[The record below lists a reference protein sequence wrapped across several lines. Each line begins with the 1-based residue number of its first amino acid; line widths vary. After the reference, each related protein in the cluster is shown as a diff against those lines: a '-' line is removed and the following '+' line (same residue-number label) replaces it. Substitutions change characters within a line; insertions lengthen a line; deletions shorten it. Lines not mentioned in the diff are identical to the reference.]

1 MKSMP
6 KEDLELA
13 KSHLF
18 DEGSSLVIVKN
29 GKVIF
34 ETKKQGIT
42 GFLEAIETF
51 EEKLVSSSIADKI
64 VGVAAAMLCVYSGI
78 SSVFAITISESGMKL
93 FKKNNIQYEFSK
105 KVKKILNRNKT
116 NVCPFEKLA
125 MNSINPENAYQN
137 LKSFA
142 NQISKKSKVS
152 EC

>member
-1 MKSMP
+1 MP

-18 DEGSSLVIVKN
+18 DEGSSLVIVKK

-42 GFLEAIETF
+42 GFLEAIETL

-93 FKKNNIQYEFSK
+93 FKENNIQYEFSK

-142 NQISKKSKVS
+142 NQISKKSKIS

>member
-18 DEGSSLVIVKN
+18 DEGSSLVIVKK

-42 GFLEAIETF
+42 GFLEAIETL

-93 FKKNNIQYEFSK
+93 FKENNIQYEFSK

-142 NQISKKSKVS
+142 NQISKKSKIS

>member
-1 MKSMP
+1 MS

-18 DEGSSLVIVKN
+18 DEGSSLVIVKK

-51 EEKLVSSSIADKI
+51 EENLVSSSIADKI

-93 FKKNNIQYEFSK
+93 LKENNIHYEFSK
-105 KVKKILNRNKT
+105 KVNKILNRTKT

-125 MNSINPENAYQN
+125 MNSINPENAYKN
-137 LKSFA
+137 FKSFA

-152 EC
+152 NC